1 MLMAYLQMNWQPN
14 LLSHRRKTGPPLG
27 IEKIVNA
34 CYINSVLQCLTS
46 MPPLGY
52 FCFKSKHSDSY
63 EMLDTNISTK
73 LKSLTE
79 ELRPYFSL
87 PRVID
92 GLFNLVNML
101 FGINLEPADGLASVW
116 NHDVRFYLV
125 NDSFRIPIAYFYFDP
140 YFHPSK
146 KFGVW
151 DKPSLM
157 TFREVE
163 NVFHEFGH
171 ALQHMLTKQD
181 EGLVAAIRGIEWDA
195 MELPSQVMQNWCY
208 HRYDDVFAMILE
220 PFNLV
225 AHLYCHC
232 SSVYMYLALNCSHDV
247 IGVVQS
253 ISPTISTWRKSNN
266 ETVPKR
272 DITIVDETK
281 KTVVVSL
288 WNDVATNVGQEL
300 LDMADKSPVVA
311 IKSLKVRLS
320 RLLFVTFTF
329 GFHHMGFEF
338 VNIYGCQ
345 MVSTFH
351 NNAATL
357 PKVFDRE
364 CPRD

>member
-1 MLMAYLQMNWQPN
+1 
-14 LLSHRRKTGPPLG
+14 
-27 IEKIVNA
+27 
-34 CYINSVLQCLTS
+34 
-46 MPPLGY
+46 
-52 FCFKSKHSDSY
+52 
-63 EMLDTNISTK
+63 
-73 LKSLTE
+73 
-79 ELRPYFSL
+79 
-87 PRVID
+87 
-92 GLFNLVNML
+92 ML
-101 FGINLEPADGLASVW
+101 FGINLERADGLAPVW

-125 NDSFRIPIAYFYFDP
+125 NGSFRIPIAYFYFDP
-140 YFHPSK
+140 YFHPSEK
-146 KFGVW
+146 SGGAWMGGVVSRNVW

-208 HRYDDVFAMILE
+208 HRYGDVFAMILE

-247 IGVVQS
+247 IGVVLS
-253 ISPTISTWRKSNN
+253 ISPTISIWRKSNN

-272 DITIVDETK
+272 GITIADEMK

-288 WNDVATNVGQEL
+288 WNDLATNVGQEL

-320 RLLFVTFTF
+320 RCLIVNSPQIDHSNKNASPTIEFINIICKALMPVATFVMVVICGTDKLRCDVFLNMFLGQYWCCNSLLWGNSLFP
-329 GFHHMGFEF
+329 
-338 VNIYGCQ
+338 
-345 MVSTFH
+345 SS
-351 NNAATL
+351 L
-357 PKVFDRE
+357 
-364 CPRD
+364 

>member
-1 MLMAYLQMNWQPN
+1 MVIICGSKGCNFLQ
-14 LLSHRRKTGPPLG
+14 L
-27 IEKIVNA
+27 
-34 CYINSVLQCLTS
+34 YIYVWRLAIASWFKKS
-46 MPPLGY
+46 MT
-52 FCFKSKHSDSY
+52 Y
-63 EMLDTNISTK
+63 E
-73 LKSLTE
+73 E

-92 GLFNLVNML
+92 GFFNLVNML
-101 FGINLEPADGLASVW
+101 FGINLEPADGLAPVW

-140 YFHPSK
+140 YFHPSEK
-146 KFGVW
+146 SGGAWMGGVVSRNGILSRDGANARLPVAHIVCNQMPPVW

-181 EGLVAAIRGIEWDA
+181 EGLVVAIRGIEWDA

-208 HRYDDVFAMILE
+208 HRIGRTAGAGQ
-220 PFNLV
+220 P
-225 AHLYCHC
+225 
-232 SSVYMYLALNCSHDV
+232 DV
-247 IGVVQS
+247 IGVVLS
-253 ISPTISTWRKSNN
+253 ISPTISIRRKSNN

-272 DITIVDETK
+272 DITIADEMK

-288 WNDVATNVGQEL
+288 WNDLATNVGQEL
-300 LDMADKSPVVA
+300 LDMADKSPVLA

-345 MVSTFH
+345 VVSAFH

-357 PKVFDRE
+357 PKRL
-364 CPRD
+364 